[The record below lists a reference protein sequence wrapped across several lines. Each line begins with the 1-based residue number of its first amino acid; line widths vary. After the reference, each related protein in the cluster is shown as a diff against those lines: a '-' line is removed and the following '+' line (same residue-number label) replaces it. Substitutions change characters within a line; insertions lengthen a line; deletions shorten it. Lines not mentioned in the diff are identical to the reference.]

1 MGLNGVMLLLAG
13 VVICAPLGTAAGTHS
28 LRYNLK
34 MRSQDHFVNS
44 RFFAE
49 GHLDDQ
55 LFLHY
60 DSERGRAEARALWAE
75 TVLGAETWDS
85 ETQDLA
91 GSGKNLRMTLADIN
105 TLQEQKG
112 GSHFLQESW
121 GCEMQE
127 DNRTRG
133 FWDFY
138 YDEEPFLSF
147 HPEIQSWSVHS
158 SSAQTLAMKVKKYWK
173 SDDSQSKIFWAHVQ
187 GTVCGRL
194 RRYLNSWITFN
205 ETIVSP
211 IVTVTC
217 SEALEDTINVTCVAF
232 GFYPQN
238 ISLTWLQNGEPLSQE
253 TQQSVGVLPYGNGT
267 YQTWVSTRIPQ
278 GQELSF
284 SCRARHTGKDSTV
297 TVPCGELWHPS
308 RASQPG
314 VALPLHSRNRAFLST
329 VAIGAVILALL
340 CVLWRKKRETTSAAK
355 SSGLRSSQVLDHQQM
370 VTRNHKGTK
379 QLGSTF
385 QGDAVGSIR
394 PEDLEPLCDEAELEG
409 HNSR

>member
-1 MGLNGVMLLLAG
+1 
-13 VVICAPLGTAAGTHS
+13 
-28 LRYNLK
+28 

-112 GSHFLQESW
+112 
-121 GCEMQE
+121 
-127 DNRTRG
+127 
-133 FWDFY
+133 
-138 YDEEPFLSF
+138 
-147 HPEIQSWSVHS
+147 
-158 SSAQTLAMKVKKYWK
+158 
-173 SDDSQSKIFWAHVQ
+173 
-187 GTVCGRL
+187 
-194 RRYLNSWITFN
+194 
-205 ETIVSP
+205 VSP

-314 VALPLHSRNRAFLST
+314 
-329 VAIGAVILALL
+329 
-340 CVLWRKKRETTSAAK
+340 
-355 SSGLRSSQVLDHQQM
+355 LRSSQVLDHQQM